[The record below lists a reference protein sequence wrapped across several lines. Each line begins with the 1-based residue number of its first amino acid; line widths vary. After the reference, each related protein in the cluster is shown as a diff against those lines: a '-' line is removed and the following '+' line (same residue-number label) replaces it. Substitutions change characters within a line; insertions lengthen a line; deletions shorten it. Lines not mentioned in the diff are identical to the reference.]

1 LYISQLTFL
10 RFLAAVTVVL
20 FHFAPGE
27 LLQIAPLGVT
37 AVSFFFFLS
46 GVVLQLNYGKKVNEF
61 KPFIWRR
68 FSRIYPVYLLA
79 LTLTLLFG
87 LFFRDAHPKGLSI
100 LLQVFA
106 VQAWVPGYCTG
117 VNFPAWS
124 ISVEFFFYAAFPFIA
139 RFFHTKSSTFKM
151 LLILL
156 IWGISFL
163 QHVAFMKSVNGAEG
177 SAFHQFTLYFPLWHL
192 NTFLFGMLCGN
203 YIQNS
208 PRQGKFSI
216 KYARG
221 MYLTGFLLF
230 ILVVL
235 IDTPVRPYISS
246 GFLSPLFFLIIA
258 GLALDKSILTRL
270 LSHRLPL
277 ILGNASYALYILQWP
292 VYILVTALLPYEL
305 SPLTLFWSYF
315 YILLLLSIVVYQ
327 FVEKPARMRLVRK
340 LDQA

>member
-1 LYISQLTFL
+1 
-10 RFLAAVTVVL
+10 
-20 FHFAPGE
+20 
-27 LLQIAPLGVT
+27 
-37 AVSFFFFLS
+37 
-46 GVVLQLNYGKKVNEF
+46 
-61 KPFIWRR
+61 
-68 FSRIYPVYLLA
+68 
-79 LTLTLLFG
+79 
-87 LFFRDAHPKGLSI
+87 
-100 LLQVFA
+100 
-106 VQAWVPGYCTG
+106 
-117 VNFPAWS
+117 
-124 ISVEFFFYAAFPFIA
+124 
-139 RFFHTKSSTFKM
+139 
-151 LLILL
+151 
-156 IWGISFL
+156 
-163 QHVAFMKSVNGAEG
+163 
-177 SAFHQFTLYFPLWHL
+177 
-192 NTFLFGMLCGN
+192 
-203 YIQNS
+203 
-208 PRQGKFSI
+208 
-216 KYARG
+216 